1 MRILFLGDIVGRKAR
16 EYVIAEIANLRE
28 NFACDFAITN
38 CENAAGGFGVTP
50 EICNALFDAGSDVLT
65 SGNHIWDKPEISGYI
80 SHQPRL
86 LRPVN
91 LKEGFPGAGL
101 VIVSDN
107 QGRRLAVL
115 NVITNLFMA
124 EYLNVFSAL
133 DQGLDKVKLGK
144 DADAIFVDVHGE
156 ATSEKM
162 AIGHY
167 LDGRVSCVVGTH
179 THVPT
184 ADHHILENGTAYQ
197 TDAGM
202 CGDYNSVIGMNKEVA
217 TDRFRKKVSGRLSVA
232 TGEPTLCGVVAE
244 IDDKTGLAISINPF
258 RKGGR
263 LEEKTLFS
271 F

>member
-1 MRILFLGDIVGRKAR
+1 MRILFFGDIVGRQAR
-16 EYVIAEIANLRE
+16 EHVIDETSAIKD
-28 NFACDFAITN
+28 NFACDFVITN
-38 CENAAGGFGVTP
+38 CENSAGGFGVTP
-50 EICNALFDAGSDVLT
+50 DICKALFDSGSDVLT
-65 SGNHIWDKPEISGYI
+65 SGNHIWDKSEISSYI

-91 LKEGFPGAGL
+91 MKEGFPGAG
-101 VIVSDN
+101 VVTVSDKE
-107 QGRRLAVL
+107 GRSLVVV

-124 EYLNVFSAL
+124 DYSNVFSAL
-133 DQGLDKVKLGK
+133 DDVLEKIKLGQ
-144 DADAIFVDVHGE
+144 DVDAIFVDVHGE

-217 TDRFRKKVSGRLSVA
+217 TDRFRKQVSGRLSVA

-263 LEEKTLFS
+263 LEEKTYFS
-271 F
+271 G

>member
-1 MRILFLGDIVGRKAR
+1 MRILFLGDIVGRQAR
-16 EYVIAEIANLRE
+16 GHVVAETATLKE
-28 NFACDFAITN
+28 NFECDFVITN
-38 CENAAGGFGVTP
+38 CENSAGGFGVTP
-50 EICNALFDAGSDVLT
+50 DICKALFDAGSDVLT
-65 SGNHIWDKPEISGYI
+65 SGNHIWDKSEISSYI
-80 SHQPRL
+80 THQPRL

-91 LKEGFPGAGL
+91 MKKGFPGAGL
-101 VIVSDN
+101 VIVSDK

-124 EYLNVFSAL
+124 DYLNVFAAL
-133 DQGLDKVKLGK
+133 DDCLGKIKLGQ

-167 LDGRVSCVVGTH
+167 LDGHVSCVVGTH

-217 TDRFRKKVSGRLSVA
+217 TDRFRKQSSGRLSVA
-232 TGEPTLCGVVAE
+232 TGEPTLCGVVVE
-244 IDDKTGLAISINPF
+244 IDDKTGLAISIKPF

-263 LEEKTLFS
+263 LQEAT
-271 F
+271 